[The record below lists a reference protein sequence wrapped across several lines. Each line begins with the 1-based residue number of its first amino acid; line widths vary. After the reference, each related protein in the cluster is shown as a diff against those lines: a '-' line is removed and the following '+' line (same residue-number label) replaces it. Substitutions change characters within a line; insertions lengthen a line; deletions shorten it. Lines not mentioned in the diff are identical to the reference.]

1 MRRSLRTTTIRQT
14 MVTTVMPYAVRRLVV
29 LLAVLA
35 AYSTHWSP
43 TYADG
48 TTTAAPS
55 SSSSTT
61 TADDQD
67 FHNAES
73 SFKSALAIIN
83 AAASQ
88 PRAIRRAMEVLH
100 DLSLGTGRVSA
111 DSLAEL
117 ALLHLVGVHG
127 THDFPKAAAYAQR
140 SAALGSPKGRHVHAF
155 ILLHGGIGG
164 VARNVTEAW
173 RQEDLA
179 AQQNYHP
186 ALLAV
191 GFRDLLAGRCE
202 GALRQYRAAALAAAS
217 IVDSSFYGDYPS
229 LRPLTMDQDGL
240 GDGAADKV
248 TEGGNE
254 EGFPW
259 TRLCADSHRVPHHA
273 HLSSHHQAARDVE
286 TLSYWHFLSDRKDA
300 KAYYELG
307 RIYQLGLL
315 GLRPDVDKAAEQYEK
330 AALQVPFTRPL
341 SSSYLAA
348 I

>member
-1 MRRSLRTTTIRQT
+1 

-259 TRLCADSHRVPHHA
+259 TRTFTILLTIHTSRHTTRLPATWRRCRTGT
-273 HLSSHHQAARDVE
+273 SSPTARTPRRTTNWAAS
-286 TLSYWHFLSDRKDA
+286 TSWGCWGF
-300 KAYYELG
+300 G
-307 RIYQLGLL
+307 
-315 GLRPDVDKAAEQYEK
+315 PTW
-330 AALQVPFTRPL
+330 TRPR
-341 SSSYLAA
+341 SSTKKRPCR
-348 I
+348 

>member
-1 MRRSLRTTTIRQT
+1 

-248 TEGGNE
+248 TE
-254 EGFPW
+254 EGMRGVSRGRDVVLDIHH
-259 TRLCADSHRVPHHA
+259 TPHHA

-330 AALQVPFTRPL
+330 AALQVGRVPL
-341 SSSYLAA
+341 Y
-348 I
+348 